1 MYQSISRILKSMT
14 KDQSI
19 HYDLFSPQA
28 TNGGYLKERRENRA
42 ASHDNNKSM
51 SRIYVYIVLLY
62 KLYTNNGK
70 RNEKGK
76 TID

>member
-51 SRIYVYIVLLY
+51 SRIYVYIELLY

>member
-1 MYQSISRILKSMT
+1 MT